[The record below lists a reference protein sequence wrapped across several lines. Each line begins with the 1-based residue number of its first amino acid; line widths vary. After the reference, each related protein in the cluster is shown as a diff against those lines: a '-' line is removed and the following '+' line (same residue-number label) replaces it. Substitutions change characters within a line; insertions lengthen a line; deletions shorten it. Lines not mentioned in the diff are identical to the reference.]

1 MSNNRLQTKFGW
13 ILMVLCLALGYASGV
28 RADLVEAD
36 ALIVQGR
43 YEAALQSLKTVP
55 DSVSENAILQRQGL
69 IALGLGRND
78 LAEQIFERLS
88 LLDLDDPEVTT
99 GLAYALFA
107 QGKMREGMAQMRQA
121 VRRFPNHAGT
131 IAMMARFED
140 RTGRTTEALNRLRQA
155 RTRLGD
161 APELVEAV
169 ADIQAGRTPQMA
181 RSRAETLPTAPV
193 APIAPAV
200 PLNPS
205 PVVQP
210 VAPPVAPAKP
220 QPMQPVNPS
229 VHAPAV
235 APVAASAASAPP
247 ARTALPRVE
256 PQFDPLMV
264 PKDSNIV
271 SGSGFVIDQG
281 RHVVTNAHVVSDTQ
295 TLQVRNGLGKV
306 RQARVVALHAAEDLA
321 ILALDTPYPAEWS
334 LSRQQIA
341 EPAPGRACVVLG
353 YPLSDMLGAKWP
365 SLTTGHVS
373 RTQGADPNLMEIT
386 AAINSGNS
394 GGPVMDHKGRIIG
407 VVVAKLDKL
416 QFAQEHG
423 DLPQDVNFAVRPGLL
438 QKALAKIAVPDEPVR
453 PLGEMDAEA
462 LYEYMLPSVVLIV
475 GTENEK
481 GRAKK

>member
-1 MSNNRLQTKFGW
+1 MSNNRLQTRFGW

-28 RADLVEAD
+28 RADLAEAD

-78 LAEQIFERLS
+78 LAEQIFERLN
-88 LLDLDDPEVTT
+88 LLDLDDPDVTT

-121 VRRFPNHAGT
+121 VRRFPNHTGT

-140 RTGRTTEALNRLRQA
+140 RTGRTAEALNRLREA
-155 RTRLGD
+155 RARLGEV
-161 APELVEAV
+161 PELVEAV
-169 ADIQAGRTPQMA
+169 ADIQAGRAPQMA
-181 RSRAETLPTAPV
+181 RSRAEPL
-193 APIAPAV
+193 PIA

-205 PVVQP
+205 PVTQP
-210 VAPPVAPAKP
+210 VVPAQPQPQPQPQPIPPVDLPANIPTAAPAAL
-220 QPMQPVNPS
+220 S
-229 VHAPAV
+229 V
-235 APVAASAASAPP
+235 SP
-247 ARTALPRVE
+247 ARTAAPRVE
-256 PQFDPLMV
+256 PQFDPLRV
-264 PKDSNIV
+264 PEGSHIV

-281 RHVVTNAHVVSDTQ
+281 RHVVTNAHVVSGTQ

-306 RQARVVALHAAEDLA
+306 RQARVVALLEKEDLA
-321 ILALDTPYPAEWS
+321 VLALDKPYPAEWS

-353 YPLSDMLGAKWP
+353 YPLSDVLGAKWP

-407 VVVAKLDKL
+407 VVVAKLDTL

-423 DLPQDVNFAVRPGLL
+423 SLPQDVNFAVRSGLL
-438 QKALAKIAVPDEPVR
+438 QKALASIAAPEDSVR
-453 PLGEMDAEA
+453 APGEMDAEA

-475 GTENEK
+475 GTENGKE
-481 GRAKK
+481 RRKK